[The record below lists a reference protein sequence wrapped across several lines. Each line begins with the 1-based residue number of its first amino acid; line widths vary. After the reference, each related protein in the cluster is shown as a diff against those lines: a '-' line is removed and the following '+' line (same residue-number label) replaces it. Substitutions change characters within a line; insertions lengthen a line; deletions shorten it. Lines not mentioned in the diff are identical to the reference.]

1 MPVQARRLIY
11 KMKND
16 PYIDFQ
22 NDWKIVNLFIGQH
35 DQCVAC
41 ANMVSISNY
50 STVAL
55 LYLPLD
61 QLYFLVHLN

>member
-22 NDWKIVNLFIGQH
+22 NDWKIVNLFTGQH
-35 DQCVAC
+35 DQCMAC
-41 ANMVSISNY
+41 ANMVIISNY
-50 STVAL
+50 STINL
-55 LYLPLD
+55 LYLLSD
-61 QLYFLVHLN
+61 NL